1 MKIKVLACLLLAV
14 LSSSLMASETWVA
27 TVAGETS
34 AESVSVTSGEETC
47 KLLEV
52 PEGDSVVLTLD
63 SGAVLSIETSG
74 SYAWELTGAGA
85 VTIGSGATVSLTNT
99 ASTYS
104 GGTTVAGAL
113 TWAGAGTL
121 GTGAV
126 SVPVGGTFTI
136 GNLSCAQDVI
146 LQGGTLVGAT
156 TEQAQV
162 FSFNFAGTY
171 APLSKQTGTFGSI
184 PVLGSNWQ
192 ENTQD
197 ATATDQSLL
206 LYPMD
211 SIAVSGAT
219 ASRELTS
226 ALSWTAKA
234 VWRYPNNPATQNRL
248 LIGYLSDDTGITF
261 NLALPEDIAER
272 GYDLYLYHNCNGTTF
287 GTQFTPEEITGD
299 DGVQTWYSYATGDG
313 YVGALRSSTVSSDA
327 LGSWGSIEKG
337 WSTMAEGVNVSI
349 LRNRNDKSLA
359 WTGLQRNST
368 KKGDS
373 CLSAI
378 QGLVHAPALT
388 GTLTL
393 EADSTI
399 AVEDGSALNLRCATV
414 AGSGKVALTGSGT
427 VDASSLALPFA
438 DAVSSKA
445 ETITLETYPNLI
457 VTSGDVT
464 LAEDG
469 TLSDATGTLATLE
482 TTATPTLCLTDGA
495 TLTFSG
501 APTLGS
507 LAIVSEGSVK
517 VAGSTGIASL
527 ASAVANVATTVLN
540 VSGVKGK
547 RINGFAISGDVVADP
562 TWTWST
568 GAGTAE
574 EPVALSTSATS
585 PLNIDGGTYYL
596 TGSASAT
603 AAEVSIDNALVTYT
617 DKFLIGSE
625 AYTLGGTSALSTE
638 YLWMDKLASC
648 TASLTLKDKA
658 HITVTGTGT
667 AREAASE
674 TSVSAVR
681 LNHLVGTSTLTIQ
694 DDAHFEVPE
703 AAVVLGAYGLSGS
716 TGTVNVAGGTLT
728 AKGIVLQSHW
738 QHITYGTFAVNLSG
752 TGCLKLGGEE
762 TSSDI
767 TVSGIS
773 RGGSGSGST
782 IAITVSDSPTL
793 EAQADMT
800 VGFPVELAEGAVL
813 TIKPE
818 GHTITFKPEKGETHT
833 AAFTGTGKIRLEGT
847 GVVDLSAFSTCPEVE
862 YRAPGVL
869 LLASGYVH
877 AFSGDLT
884 LDADGTLTDGSG
896 ATLTFPSGSAI
907 TLGMDDGAKLTFTG
921 APKLA
926 SLAIV
931 CEGSIKV
938 AGSDAITSLS
948 SAVANITSK
957 ALDVS
962 GVTGTKLSL
971 FPISGSISA
980 DATWTY
986 GAGAGS
992 ESSPVTLTLDS
1003 TNPININGGTYYL
1016 KGSASAT
1023 VTPVTMN
1030 NATVS
1035 YADFFRIG
1043 SASYTFGGTT
1053 ALETPLLQMVYGVG
1067 RTSTLLIKDKAS
1079 LTVTGTQT
1087 TRDRSSAVLLQWD
1100 GGGTSTLTLQD
1111 EATFTVPNAGIAL
1124 GYGASANDSV
1134 NTINVGGNSTL
1145 TAKGICV
1152 VTTWGNYTA
1161 TGTYTLNLSGNG
1173 CIKLGGEETDTGLL
1187 TSGFTRYASTGV
1199 NTLAINVSDTPT
1211 LEAQADMLVGFPVNF
1226 SAGAVLTVKPNGHTI
1241 TFKPENRSAD
1251 TSYVY
1256 PDDGTEAF
1264 TGSGKIKLV
1273 GTGVVDLTA
1282 YESIAD
1288 VIESVDSGILLLAPG
1303 YINSFSGDL
1312 TLDATGTL
1320 TDSAGASVTFPSGS
1334 AITLGMD
1341 DGAKLTFTGAPK
1353 LASLAIVCEGSI
1365 KVAGSDAIT
1374 SLSSAVANITSKAL
1388 DVSGVTGTKLSLFP
1402 ISGSISA
1409 DATWTYGA
1417 GAGSESSPVTLTL
1430 DSTNP
1435 ININGGTYYLKGSA
1449 SATVTPVTMNNAT
1462 VSYADFFRIG
1472 SASYTFGGTTALETP
1487 LLQMVYGVG
1496 RTSTLLI
1503 KDKASL
1509 TVTGTQTTRDRSSA
1523 VLLQWDGGGTSTLTL
1538 QDEATFTVPNAG
1550 IALGYGASAND
1561 SVNTI
1566 NVGGNS
1572 TLTAKGICVVTTW
1585 GNYTATGTYTLNLS
1599 GNGCIKLGGEETDT
1613 GLLTSGFTRYAS
1625 TGVNTLAINVSDT
1638 PTLEAQA
1645 DMLVGFPVN
1654 FSAGA
1659 VLTVKPNG
1667 HTITFKPENR
1677 SADTSYVYP
1686 DDGTEA
1692 FTGSGKIKLVGTG
1705 VVDLTAYESIADV
1718 IESVDSGILLLAPG
1732 YINSFSGDLT
1742 LDATGTLTDSAGA
1755 SVTFPSGSA
1764 ITLGMDDGA
1773 KLTFTG
1779 APTLKSLAIVCEG
1792 SIKVAGTDAIT
1803 SLSTAVAN
1811 ITSKT
1816 LDVTQVTGAKL
1827 SLFPVSGVITPDAT
1841 WTYGAG
1847 AGSADSPTT
1856 ISITSDTA
1864 ISIDGGEYY
1873 LSGTNGSAYESPIT
1887 IDNATVSYSD
1897 RIRVGMETYTLG
1909 GTTSLTT
1916 PQLYMADGATAR
1928 VSTLLLK
1935 DNAKMTVTGTLTKRN
1950 SADCAIVFD
1959 RYASGTSTLTLQDNA
1974 TFEVP
1979 SAGFVLGFNGA
1990 DKDLKDTI
1998 NVGGNSTL
2006 IAKGICVHTNAGAA
2020 ATGTYTVNL
2029 SESGCLKLGGEGVD
2043 VAGDVI
2049 SGITKFGSGGSNT
2062 IAINVSGTPTLE
2074 ARADM
2079 MIGFPVTLAE
2089 DAVLTIKPAGHTIT
2103 FKPENKLTYDAAFT
2117 GLGKIKLVGE
2127 GTVDLSAYAVLPEI
2141 ESIDAGITLKTGAF
2155 SDTTFPGGGSASDL
2169 PADAMTAFVLA
2180 VQNAGF
2186 VPTTVSGTVAG
2197 KALNAETIGNALCVF
2212 SSDVFTT
2219 DAEAKTMTVSYEFGI
2234 SAMRVAS
2241 KQATFTATIT
2251 DGKNNPATLAD
2262 GAKIVLE
2269 SADIGSEDWSSV
2281 DATFELKDTDYV
2293 STPVDLS
2300 VLTGKHMRVRAVK
2313 E

>member
-52 PEGDSVVLTLD
+52 PEGDSVVLTLG
-63 SGAVLSIETSG
+63 SGAVLSIGTSG

-85 VTIGSGATVSLTNT
+85 VTIASDATVSLTNT

-136 GNLSCAQDVI
+136 GNLSCAQDVK

-162 FSFNFAGTY
+162 FSFNFAGTHG
-171 APLSKQTGTFGSI
+171 SITGRAENFGSI

-192 ENTQD
+192 ENTKD
-197 ATATDQSLL
+197 PTATDQSLL

-234 VWRYPNNPATQNRL
+234 VWRYPNTPSSL
-248 LIGYLSDDTGITF
+248 LLKGYLSDDTGITF

-287 GTQFTPEEITGD
+287 GTQFTPEGITGD
-299 DGVQTWYSYATGDG
+299 DGVQTWYSYAMGDG

-349 LRNRNDKSLA
+349 LRNRKDKSLA
-359 WTGLQRNST
+359 WTGLQRNGTT
-368 KKGDS
+368 KQGDS

-393 EADSTI
+393 DADSTI
-399 AVEDGSALNLRCATV
+399 SVAEGSALNLRCATV

-427 VDASSLALPFA
+427 VDASSLAMAFA
-438 DAVSSKA
+438 DVVSTQA

-482 TTATPTLCLTDGA
+482 TTATPTLQLTDGA
-495 TLTFSG
+495 TLTFAG

-517 VAGSTGIASL
+517 VAGSDAITSL

-625 AYTLGGTSALSTE
+625 AYTLGGTTALSTE

-648 TASLTLKDKA
+648 TASLTLKDNA

-667 AREAASE
+667 AREAATE

-694 DDAHFEVPE
+694 DDAHFEVPG

-716 TGTVNVAGGTLT
+716 TGTVNVAGGTLS

-762 TSSDI
+762 TNPDI

-782 IAITVSDSPTL
+782 IAITVSDTPTL

-800 VGFPVELAEGAVL
+800 VAFPVELTEGAVL
-813 TIKPE
+813 TIKPN
-818 GHTITFKPEKGETHT
+818 GNTITFKPEKGETHT
-833 AAFTGTGKIRLEGT
+833 AAFTGSGKIRLEGT

-869 LLASGYVH
+869 LLAPGYVH

-1035 YADFFRIG
+1035 YSDFFRIG

-1079 LTVTGTQT
+1079 LTVTGTKT

-1100 GGGTSTLTLQD
+1100 RGTSTLTLQD

-1152 VTTWGNYTA
+1152 VTTYGNTTA

-1173 CIKLGGEETDTGLL
+1173 CIKLGGEETDTGLV
-1187 TSGFTRYASTGV
+1187 TSGFTRFASTGV

-1226 SAGAVLTVKPNGHTI
+1226 SAGAVLTIKPNGHTI

-1264 TGSGKIKLV
+1264 TGS
-1273 GTGVVDLTA
+1273 
-1282 YESIAD
+1282 
-1288 VIESVDSGILLLAPG
+1288 
-1303 YINSFSGDL
+1303 
-1312 TLDATGTL
+1312 
-1320 TDSAGASVTFPSGS
+1320 
-1334 AITLGMD
+1334 
-1341 DGAKLTFTGAPK
+1341 
-1353 LASLAIVCEGSI
+1353 
-1365 KVAGSDAIT
+1365 
-1374 SLSSAVANITSKAL
+1374 
-1388 DVSGVTGTKLSLFP
+1388 
-1402 ISGSISA
+1402 
-1409 DATWTYGA
+1409 
-1417 GAGSESSPVTLTL
+1417 
-1430 DSTNP
+1430 
-1435 ININGGTYYLKGSA
+1435 
-1449 SATVTPVTMNNAT
+1449 
-1462 VSYADFFRIG
+1462 
-1472 SASYTFGGTTALETP
+1472 
-1487 LLQMVYGVG
+1487 
-1496 RTSTLLI
+1496 
-1503 KDKASL
+1503 
-1509 TVTGTQTTRDRSSA
+1509 
-1523 VLLQWDGGGTSTLTL
+1523 
-1538 QDEATFTVPNAG
+1538 
-1550 IALGYGASAND
+1550 
-1561 SVNTI
+1561 
-1566 NVGGNS
+1566 
-1572 TLTAKGICVVTTW
+1572 
-1585 GNYTATGTYTLNLS
+1585 
-1599 GNGCIKLGGEETDT
+1599 
-1613 GLLTSGFTRYAS
+1613 
-1625 TGVNTLAINVSDT
+1625 
-1638 PTLEAQA
+1638 
-1645 DMLVGFPVN
+1645 
-1654 FSAGA
+1654 
-1659 VLTVKPNG
+1659 
-1667 HTITFKPENR
+1667 
-1677 SADTSYVYP
+1677 
-1686 DDGTEA
+1686 
-1692 FTGSGKIKLVGTG
+1692 
-1705 VVDLTAYESIADV
+1705 
-1718 IESVDSGILLLAPG
+1718 
-1732 YINSFSGDLT
+1732 
-1742 LDATGTLTDSAGA
+1742 
-1755 SVTFPSGSA
+1755 
-1764 ITLGMDDGA
+1764 
-1773 KLTFTG
+1773 
-1779 APTLKSLAIVCEG
+1779 
-1792 SIKVAGTDAIT
+1792 
-1803 SLSTAVAN
+1803 
-1811 ITSKT
+1811 
-1816 LDVTQVTGAKL
+1816 
-1827 SLFPVSGVITPDAT
+1827 
-1841 WTYGAG
+1841 
-1847 AGSADSPTT
+1847 
-1856 ISITSDTA
+1856 
-1864 ISIDGGEYY
+1864 
-1873 LSGTNGSAYESPIT
+1873 
-1887 IDNATVSYSD
+1887 
-1897 RIRVGMETYTLG
+1897 
-1909 GTTSLTT
+1909 
-1916 PQLYMADGATAR
+1916 
-1928 VSTLLLK
+1928 
-1935 DNAKMTVTGTLTKRN
+1935 
-1950 SADCAIVFD
+1950 
-1959 RYASGTSTLTLQDNA
+1959 
-1974 TFEVP
+1974 
-1979 SAGFVLGFNGA
+1979 
-1990 DKDLKDTI
+1990 
-1998 NVGGNSTL
+1998 
-2006 IAKGICVHTNAGAA
+2006 
-2020 ATGTYTVNL
+2020 
-2029 SESGCLKLGGEGVD
+2029 
-2043 VAGDVI
+2043 
-2049 SGITKFGSGGSNT
+2049 
-2062 IAINVSGTPTLE
+2062 
-2074 ARADM
+2074 
-2079 MIGFPVTLAE
+2079 
-2089 DAVLTIKPAGHTIT
+2089 
-2103 FKPENKLTYDAAFT
+2103 
-2117 GLGKIKLVGE
+2117 GKIKLVGE

-2169 PADAMTAFVLA
+2169 SAEAMTAFVLA

-2197 KALNAETIGNALCVF
+2197 KALNAEAIGNALCVF
-2212 SSDVFTT
+2212 SSDVLTT

-2234 SAMRVAS
+2234 SAMHPKS
-2241 KQATFTATIT
+2241 EQATFTATIT

-2262 GAKIVLE
+2262 GAKIVLD
-2269 SADIGSEDWSSV
+2269 SADIGSEDWATV
-2281 DATFELKDTDYV
+2281 EATFSPSGTDYV

-2300 VLTGKHMRVRAVK
+2300 LLTGKRIRVRAVK

>member
-171 APLSKQTGTFGSI
+171 ATLSKQTGTFGSI

-393 EADSTI
+393 DADSTI

-625 AYTLGGTSALSTE
+625 AYTLGGTSTLSTE

-782 IAITVSDSPTL
+782 IAITVSDTPTL

-869 LLASGYVH
+869 LLAPGYVH

-1035 YADFFRIG
+1035 YSDFFRIG

-1282 YESIAD
+1282 YE
-1288 VIESVDSGILLLAPG
+1288 V
-1303 YINSFSGDL
+1303 
-1312 TLDATGTL
+1312 
-1320 TDSAGASVTFPSGS
+1320 
-1334 AITLGMD
+1334 
-1341 DGAKLTFTGAPK
+1341 
-1353 LASLAIVCEGSI
+1353 
-1365 KVAGSDAIT
+1365 
-1374 SLSSAVANITSKAL
+1374 
-1388 DVSGVTGTKLSLFP
+1388 
-1402 ISGSISA
+1402 
-1409 DATWTYGA
+1409 
-1417 GAGSESSPVTLTL
+1417 
-1430 DSTNP
+1430 
-1435 ININGGTYYLKGSA
+1435 
-1449 SATVTPVTMNNAT
+1449 
-1462 VSYADFFRIG
+1462 
-1472 SASYTFGGTTALETP
+1472 
-1487 LLQMVYGVG
+1487 
-1496 RTSTLLI
+1496 
-1503 KDKASL
+1503 
-1509 TVTGTQTTRDRSSA
+1509 
-1523 VLLQWDGGGTSTLTL
+1523 
-1538 QDEATFTVPNAG
+1538 
-1550 IALGYGASAND
+1550 
-1561 SVNTI
+1561 
-1566 NVGGNS
+1566 
-1572 TLTAKGICVVTTW
+1572 
-1585 GNYTATGTYTLNLS
+1585 
-1599 GNGCIKLGGEETDT
+1599 
-1613 GLLTSGFTRYAS
+1613 
-1625 TGVNTLAINVSDT
+1625 
-1638 PTLEAQA
+1638 
-1645 DMLVGFPVN
+1645 
-1654 FSAGA
+1654 
-1659 VLTVKPNG
+1659 
-1667 HTITFKPENR
+1667 
-1677 SADTSYVYP
+1677 
-1686 DDGTEA
+1686 
-1692 FTGSGKIKLVGTG
+1692 
-1705 VVDLTAYESIADV
+1705 IADV

-1856 ISITSDTA
+1856 ISITSATA

-2197 KALNAETIGNALCVF
+2197 KALNAEAIGNALCVF
-2212 SSDVFTT
+2212 SSDVLTT

-2251 DGKNNPATLAD
+2251 DGKNNPATLAY

-2293 STPVDLS
+2293 STLVDFSL
-2300 VLTGKHMRVRAVK
+2300 LINKHMRVRAVK